1 MLERRAAS
9 LECRAAPGF
18 PRRLEGYAAVFDS
31 AAVIG
36 DFTET
41 IAPGAFR
48 ASLGGRDILA
58 LVDHN
63 PSLVLG
69 RTRSGA
75 LRLCEDSRGL
85 VFSLDLP
92 ETSAARDVLALAERG
107 DLGGMSFGFDV
118 PAGGDE
124 WRGDKRTL
132 RNVNLHEISVV
143 QSWPA
148 YPETIVMARARPAQ
162 RFPRRE
168 RARLYLQTLRG

>member
-9 LECRAAPGF
+9 LECRAAAGH
-18 PRRLEGYAAVFDS
+18 PRRLEGYAAIFDS
-31 AAVIG
+31 AAIIG

-48 ASLGGRDILA
+48 ASLAGRDILA

-69 RTRSGA
+69 RSKSGS
-75 LRLCEDSRGL
+75 LRLSEDARGL
-85 VFSLDLP
+85 AFALDLP
-92 ETSAARDVLALAERG
+92 DTQAGRDVLALAERG

-124 WRGDKRTL
+124 WRGDMRTL
-132 RNVNLHEISVV
+132 RRVNLHEISVV

-148 YPETIVMARARPAQ
+148 YPETIVAARARPAQ